1 MKQLKLILA
10 TVLVG
15 VGFLSFMDD
24 NQAAEIG
31 LEIGNEAPG
40 IHTELIDGSSFNLS
54 DYRGKMVILNFW
66 ASYHAQSRMNN
77 FHLNQIRSDYLKQ
90 DFHKGQDLVVISVSL
105 DRFKSPLNLA
115 IEQDETTEF
124 KHICDFAGKDGSIAK
139 MYDINNP
146 INILIDG
153 EGRIVIKDAEYS
165 KIEKSL
171 SFLSAI

>member
-10 TVLVG
+10 TVIVG
-15 VGFLSFMDD
+15 VGFLSFMGE
-24 NQAAEIG
+24 NQAADIG
-31 LEIGNEAPG
+31 LEIGNEAPD
-40 IHTELIDGSSFNLS
+40 IQTELIDGSSFELS

-66 ASYHAQSRMNN
+66 ASYDAQSRMNN
-77 FHLNQIRSDYLKQ
+77 FHLNQIYSDYLNQ
-90 DFHKGQDLVVISVSL
+90 DFHKGQDLVVVSISL
-105 DRFKSPLNLA
+105 DRFKSPLKLA
-115 IEQDETTEF
+115 IEQDETADF
-124 KHICDFAGKDGSIAK
+124 KHICDFAGNNGSIAK

-153 EGRIVIKDAEYS
+153 EGRIVTKDVEYS

>member
-31 LEIGNEAPG
+31 LKIGDEAPG
-40 IHTELIDGSSFNLS
+40 IHTELIDGSSFELS

-77 FHLNQIRSDYLKQ
+77 FHLNQIYTDYLSQ
-90 DFHKGQDLVVISVSL
+90 DFHKGQDLVVVSVSL
-105 DRFKSPLNLA
+105 DRFKSPLKLA
-115 IEQDETTEF
+115 IEQDETAEF
-124 KHICDFAGKDGSIAK
+124 KHICDFAGKNGSIAK
-139 MYDINNP
+139 MYNINNP

-153 EGRIVIKDAEYS
+153 EGRIVTKDAEYS